1 MNQKLSLGR
10 SGITRLEIHSTLD
23 FRVHESLLDQSRIV
37 YIRVFILV
45 LVAIFTFRNLPL
57 SRILHNLF
65 LNPVD
70 DGFAD
75 RSLLFLVPLPLTT

>member
-1 MNQKLSLGR
+1 MNQKSSLGR

-23 FRVHESLLDQSRIV
+23 FTVHESLLDQSRIV
-37 YIRVFILV
+37 CIRVFILV
-45 LVAIFTFRNLPL
+45 LVAIFTFRNLLL
-57 SRILHNLF
+57 SRTLHNLF

-75 RSLLFLVPLPLTT
+75 CSLLFLVPLPLAT